1 MLAPEPDTAGTPG
14 EATGASDPPIP
25 QGRGRKALSYLWKP
39 TPWEQRGY
47 DWMLEHCVAVNVLL
61 GIVFPPYGIFL
72 LILWA
77 THDYDKDR

>member
-1 MLAPEPDTAGTPG
+1 
-14 EATGASDPPIP
+14 
-25 QGRGRKALSYLWKP
+25 
-39 TPWEQRGY
+39 
-47 DWMLEHCVAVNVLL
+47 MLEHCVAVNVLL